1 MRKNPHATTNAGNQ
15 GNRAPP
21 PPPTTTHQV
30 HNPQPPL
37 ERRLQE
43 GPRRQ
48 SASTVR
54 PKGQGFRPGKGGGGG
69 GRIWKLDPPS
79 RGRTAPERRRRRGR
93 REIDQGFPPFQDST
107 TPSSAR
113 SDGPA
118 TKSGEE
124 ATARGRGREEES
136 RPPQQQGL
144 AALTPPTRPEGTT
157 STCARHPPERST
169 PPSPTRAAALASRA
183 PHSGVRQQILAATFT
198 GRRAAAGRLL
208 GWRRGGGRREERR
221 RRLGFG
227 AAPESP
233 ERGDTKR
240 A

>member
-15 GNRAPP
+15 GNRALP

-79 RGRTAPERRRRRGR
+79 RGRAAPERRRRRGR
-93 REIDQGFPPFQDST
+93 REIDQGFPPFQEST
-107 TPSSAR
+107 GPTSKPRSDKPATRSAR
-113 SDGPA
+113 GDHR
-118 TKSGEE
+118 
-124 ATARGRGREEES
+124 RGKGLGGRE
-136 RPPQQQGL
+136 
-144 AALTPPTRPEGTT
+144 PPT
-157 STCARHPPERST
+157 
-169 PPSPTRAAALASRA
+169 AAARPRR
-183 PHSGVRQQILAATFT
+183 PHATH
-198 GRRAAAGRLL
+198 AAGRNGQHLRAPSTGKIDAAISTQGRRPGFQSSSRRREAADPRRHL
-208 GWRRGGGRREERR
+208 HRKMRSSRRDPRVAARRGEGGRR
-221 RRLGFG
+221 
-227 AAPESP
+227 
-233 ERGDTKR
+233 GDGG
-240 A
+240 